1 MWKPKQSAI
10 KDKNGKMLQDKA
22 EVKKRWTEYCSG
34 LYTDRGNS
42 DTVITE
48 LDQISPP
55 PNEDE
60 MHYILYKEVAEAVKR
75 LKKGKSP
82 GINQRNNRRNDTSW
96 RRKSYR
102 RDAHNL

>member
-1 MWKPKQSAI
+1 MWKPKQSEI
-10 KDKNGKMLQDKA
+10 KDKNGKMLQDKV

-42 DTVITE
+42 DTIITE
-48 LDQISPP
+48 LDQITPP

-60 MHYILYKEVAEAVKR
+60 MHYILYKEVAKAVKR

-82 GINQRNNRRNDTSW
+82 GID
-96 RRKSYR
+96 
-102 RDAHNL
+102 